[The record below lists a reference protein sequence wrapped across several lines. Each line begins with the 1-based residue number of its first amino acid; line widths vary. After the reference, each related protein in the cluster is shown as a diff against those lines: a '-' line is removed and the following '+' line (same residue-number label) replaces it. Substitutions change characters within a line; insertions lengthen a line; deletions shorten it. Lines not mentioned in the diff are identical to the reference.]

1 MTTLL
6 LFLPPRSRLRAQGRS
21 PVAVDGFGG
30 GLRGREFDYLLT
42 PDGRAISAQG
52 RLPATQLPSADNV
65 IAIPAESDVAWRR
78 VDLPKAGRQMRS
90 ALAGLL
96 EDSLLDDPESLHFA
110 VEPEAQGGE
119 SAWVAVTARAWLL
132 EQLSQLEAAH
142 VAVDRIVPLASP
154 DTPPRGHF
162 YETGSE
168 QSPIAL
174 RWSHPEGV
182 ATMPLEGGLS

>member
-30 GLRGREFDYLLT
+30 GLLGREFDYLLT

-110 VEPEAQGGE
+110 VEPGPC
-119 SAWVAVTARAWLL
+119 T
-132 EQLSQLEAAH
+132 
-142 VAVDRIVPLASP
+142 
-154 DTPPRGHF
+154 
-162 YETGSE
+162 
-168 QSPIAL
+168 L
-174 RWSHPEGV
+174 R
-182 ATMPLEGGLS
+182 